1 MGDNNIDDI
10 MNMLGENSDTDD
22 RGFGDNP
29 DTDDGDPGDNPITD
43 RGTELANLTQDLFS
57 PELLLSKANEMM
69 DAMLDIKE
77 LMLSYSAA
85 IQEIKTKLFI
95 LDKEFAV
102 RYQRNP
108 INNIQSRL
116 KSQVSI
122 MQKLDKKGLLISR
135 ENIQENIYDIAGIR
149 VICGF
154 EDDIY
159 RLAKALT
166 SQEDIELIRM
176 KDYIREPKPN
186 GYRSLHLIVKVPVYF
201 DDHMERVYAEIQI
214 RTVAM
219 DFWASLEHQMKY
231 KKKIQNPEEIAEKLK
246 KCADIIC
253 FTDKVMLDIRK
264 EMDGVENESSDIDQ
278 LMEKLKRFGVSLDE

>member
-1 MGDNNIDDI
+1 MSDNNIDDI
-10 MNMLGENSDTDD
+10 MNILQEDPGSGD
-22 RGFGDNP
+22 RGFGDSAEGN
-29 DTDDGDPGDNPITD
+29 D
-43 RGTELANLTQDLFS
+43 RGFGEDASPDQGMELANLTQDLFS
-57 PELLLSKANEMM
+57 PQMLLSKANEMM

-135 ENIQENIYDIAGIR
+135 ENIEENIYDIAGIR

-166 SQEDIELIRM
+166 SQEDIELVRI
-176 KDYIREPKPN
+176 KDYIKEPKPN

-201 DDHMERVYAEIQI
+201 DDHMEKVHAEIQI

-253 FTDKVMLDIRK
+253 FTDKIMLDIRK
-264 EMDGVENESSDIDQ
+264 EMDGIENESSDIDK
-278 LMEKLKRFGVSLDE
+278 LMEKLKRFGVTLDE